1 MDERVHDRA
10 ATLIV
15 RRTAPADG
23 ASADAL
29 FETEWLVANGLGGYA
44 SASLSGA
51 CTRRYHGLLVAALP
65 SPHGRVVM
73 LTDVNEEVRLADG
86 STADLRIE
94 QTAENEMRLPGA
106 EFLTEFRLEM
116 GLPVWTFTVRGTVIE
131 KRLILPHLQNTVYL
145 SYRLIAGKGPVRLR
159 LYPALHFRALRDEA
173 GAHLAEPY
181 TVHAAG
187 NRYEIVA
194 DASAPKLR
202 LFLHGDQGSF
212 NLSGG
217 SFKELFFRVDRR
229 QQHPCCANV
238 WTPGFFRVILSET
251 TGTALIASTEPWDTL
266 LALDPA
272 EAFRAE
278 IQRRQRLVAAAHA
291 EAQAEATAELTL
303 SADQFIIS
311 PVTRVA
317 DSTRAR
323 ASGDEIRSVIA
334 GYHWFT
340 DWGRD
345 TMISLEGLTLATGRR
360 AEAGYILRTFAQS
373 VRNGLIPNLFPEGTA
388 EGLYHTADAT
398 LWFIHALDRY
408 VQASGDRTT
417 LRQLL
422 PVLHDIIDHH
432 VRGTR
437 FGIGLDPSDGLLR
450 QGEAGYQLTWMDAKV
465 GDWVVTP
472 RRGKAVEINAL
483 WYNALRRVQGWV
495 RIEEGD
501 DAARPLADLA
511 EHAHASFNRRFWY
524 ERGGYLFDVVDGEEG
539 DDPAL
544 RPNQLLAISLP
555 HPVLERG
562 RWERVLTVVQER
574 LLTPY
579 GLRTLDPGH
588 PAYKARYFGDLRSR
602 DAAYHQGTVWAW
614 LIGPFI
620 DAWVRVHPEDR
631 IGARRF
637 LTALVAHLDQACLG
651 TISEVFDAEAPYT
664 PAGCVSQAWS
674 VAEVLR
680 TWIKTAPDGSD

>member
-1 MDERVHDRA
+1 MPDRA
-10 ATLIV
+10 HGKAGPLVV
-15 RRTAPADG
+15 RRVTFARSDPPE
-23 ASADAL
+23 AL
-29 FETEWLVANGLGGYA
+29 FDTEWLVANGLGGYA

-73 LTDVNEEVRLADG
+73 LPGLGEELRLADG
-86 STADLRIE
+86 STAELRIE
-94 QTAENEMRLPGA
+94 QQGEHRLALDGA
-106 EFLTEFRLEM
+106 EFLTEFRLET
-116 GLPVWTFTVRGTVIE
+116 GLPVWTYTVRDTVIE

-145 SYRLIAGKGPVRLR
+145 SYRLLSGRGPVRLR
-159 LYPALHFRALRDEA
+159 LYPELHFRELKAHPGARLEA
-173 GAHLAEPY
+173 PY
-181 TVHAAG
+181 RVHAVA
-187 NRYEIVA
+187 NRYEITDGPA
-194 DASAPKLR
+194 APALR
-202 LFLHGDQGSF
+202 LYLHGDQGSF

-217 SFKELFFRVDRR
+217 AFKELYFGVDQR
-229 QQHPCCANV
+229 QQYPCCTNV
-238 WTPGFFRVILSET
+238 WIPGYFRVILHATQSAT
-251 TGTALIASTEPWDTL
+251 LIASTEPWDTL
-266 LALDPA
+266 LALEPL

-291 EAQAEATAELTL
+291 DAQPGPTAELTL
-303 SADQFIIS
+303 SADQFIVS

-317 DSTRAR
+317 DATRAR

-345 TMISLEGLTLATGRR
+345 TMISLEGLTLVTGRH
-360 AEAGYILRTFAQS
+360 AEAGFILRTFAHS

-398 LWFIHALDRY
+398 LWFVHALDRY
-408 VQASGDRTT
+408 VQATGDRTT

-422 PVLHDIIDHH
+422 PILHDIIDHH

-437 FGIGLDPSDGLLR
+437 FGIGLDPADGLLR

-483 WYNALRRVQGWV
+483 WYNALCRMHAWV
-495 RIEEGD
+495 RREEGE

-524 ERGGYLFDVVDGEEG
+524 EHGSYLFDVVDGEDG

-544 RPNQLLAISLP
+544 RPNQILAVSLP
-555 HPVLERG
+555 SPVLAHE
-562 RWERVLTVVQER
+562 RWERVVNVVHER

-579 GLRTLDPGH
+579 GLRSLDPLH
-588 PAYKARYFGDLRSR
+588 SAYKPRYFGDLRSR

-614 LIGPFI
+614 LIGPFV
-620 DAWVRVHPEDR
+620 DAWLKVHPEDR
-631 IGARRF
+631 SGARRF
-637 LTALVAHLDQACLG
+637 LMPLADHLQQACIG
-651 TISEVFDAEAPYT
+651 TISEVFDAEAPFT

-680 TWIKTAPDGSD
+680 AWILTGDRG